1 MIPESFCGSTYELI
15 YICCIETTVAM
26 LEDSET
32 YRRIKHYHIGNL
44 NGRKPSIAR
53 FSSSTTTLLNTLVS
67 VHSVD
72 ILYAQE
78 TQGTVKQRKYGC

>member
-1 MIPESFCGSTYELI
+1 MISESFCASTYELI

-26 LEDSET
+26 LEDLET
-32 YRRIKHYHIGNL
+32 YRRINHYHIGNL

-53 FSSSTTTLLNTLVS
+53 FSSSTTTLLNTLTS
-67 VHSVD
+67 LHSVD
-72 ILYAQE
+72 IFYVKE